1 MTQDEKMTSFLFRLS
16 KDLKQKLEKRAQL
29 ENKSVNATLQEIVSV
44 TLKDPPKQVE
54 QGSLEQRNFLGHKV
68 AGKEIDQINGLVSI
82 KGIYYRYLIEG
93 NQSVNENIDYIVIE
107 AVGNIITLR
116 PLTTKERG
124 NIMLGIKIVRQNCQG
139 LVETLGKYSRSVE
152 AGLHFYIPFIQRIQ
166 SVELAM
172 HPLRLEKYSVI
183 TQDNAEIEASVTL
196 NYR

>member
-1 MTQDEKMTSFLFRLS
+1 MISHNDIKKEGGGMTQDEKMTSFLFRLS

-116 PLTTKERG
+116 PLTT
-124 NIMLGIKIVRQNCQG
+124 
-139 LVETLGKYSRSVE
+139 
-152 AGLHFYIPFIQRIQ
+152 
-166 SVELAM
+166 
-172 HPLRLEKYSVI
+172 
-183 TQDNAEIEASVTL
+183 
-196 NYR
+196 